1 MCTEIWSTILFG
13 PSLVQIVS
21 LFKVEKIND
30 FLQTIEERL
39 KTLEEEKE
47 ELKEYQKWDRARRVL
62 EFIIHDTEHREN
74 KRKLEDVCF
83 IFLLMFLFILS
94 KKFFF

>member
-1 MCTEIWSTILFG
+1 MKHTECFFYEAFHTFYYKHSVL
-13 PSLVQIVS
+13 SLQ
-21 LFKVEKIND
+21 VEKINE

-47 ELKEYQKWDRARRVL
+47 ELKEYQKWDRSRRVL

-74 KRKLEDVCF
+74 KRKLEEVT
-83 IFLLMFLFILS
+83 LL
-94 KKFFF
+94 

>member
-1 MCTEIWSTILFG
+1 M
-13 PSLVQIVS
+13 
-21 LFKVEKIND
+21 
-30 FLQTIEERL
+30 QTIEERL

-74 KRKLEDVCF
+74 KRKLDEVRETEKQCLTMR
-83 IFLLMFLFILS
+83 LLCKNLQLC
-94 KKFFF
+94 KTY

>member
-1 MCTEIWSTILFG
+1 MF
-13 PSLVQIVS
+13 VS
-21 LFKVEKIND
+21 FFSNLCSDLNKIFTFTQVEKINE

-74 KRKLEDVCF
+74 KRKLEEVR
-83 IFLLMFLFILS
+83 
-94 KKFFF
+94 

>member
-1 MCTEIWSTILFG
+1 M
-13 PSLVQIVS
+13 
-21 LFKVEKIND
+21 EKIND

-74 KRKLEDVCF
+74 KRKLEDVSSFVF
-83 IFLLMFLFILS
+83 IFPITVWS
-94 KKFFF
+94 ASRGRPES